1 LLQKGG
7 IKVYDLSEKRN
18 IELPEE
24 TLAYEENGNKIS
36 KCFVFLEKYVS
47 QLTLS
52 KIENSMKIK

>member
-24 TLAYEENGNKIS
+24 TLAYEDGNKIS